1 MKHNSTK
8 VIIVILLIGAILSGY
23 NYFKRPFLSRFTQL
37 EQQVEPELAIDPL
50 EAALAALSTSQKIAQ
65 VIALPIDL
73 DEATQAAEINLAW
86 LTANQPGFVTIF
98 GGNLTMAETTAV
110 TSRLADLANPHQ
122 VLVAVDHEGGV
133 VQRLRGAGFTSL
145 PAWRQSCQL
154 DSSERQELFLQSAGE
169 LNQAGVQIVF
179 APVLDIAQPGSF
191 LGNRA
196 CTTNEETVATASDFV
211 TSFAQYG
218 ILSVVKHFP
227 GIGSLTTDPHNQ
239 LDTVSLS
246 PVDTLVFDQV
256 LNSFPNLGVM
266 TAHVAVE
273 NRTEGVP
280 CSLSVFCLDRF
291 PINFPQVLLFSDG
304 LEMESAGLEI
314 DSGESKSL
322 SDRASAALM
331 AGNDV
336 LVFGRT
342 VTADELTAVI
352 EVLAERYESDELF
365 SNRVNQAVVK
375 ILPLK
380 MVQEVPQEA
389 P

>member
-1 MKHNSTK
+1 
-8 VIIVILLIGAILSGY
+8 
-23 NYFKRPFLSRFTQL
+23 
-37 EQQVEPELAIDPL
+37 
-50 EAALAALSTSQKIAQ
+50 
-65 VIALPIDL
+65 
-73 DEATQAAEINLAW
+73 
-86 LTANQPGFVTIF
+86 
-98 GGNLTMAETTAV
+98 
-110 TSRLADLANPHQ
+110 LADLANPHQ